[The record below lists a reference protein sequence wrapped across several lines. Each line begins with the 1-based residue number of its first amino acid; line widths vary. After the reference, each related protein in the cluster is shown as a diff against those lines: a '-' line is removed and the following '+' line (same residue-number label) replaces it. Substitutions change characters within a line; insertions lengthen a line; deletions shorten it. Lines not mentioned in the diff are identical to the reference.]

1 MSDGQ
6 ILLLWDVD
14 HTLIENAGV
23 SKEIYARTFEYL
35 TARTPEESIQTDGRT
50 DFEIIANL
58 LTANKEDPDQFTRPA
73 ITDAL
78 MAAMKD
84 KYDDLRRRGSVLPGA
99 REALT
104 AILADD
110 SVHQSVLTG
119 NIAPN
124 GRSKL
129 AALGLDEF
137 IDFEIGGFGSD
148 DISRPRLVG
157 HAQRRAQAKYEAE
170 FDEKSTVLIGD
181 TVRDVRAAKVGGA
194 SVIGV
199 ATGVDSPENLRAEGA
214 DMVFDDLRDTAAVVQ
229 AVKMLGGQG

>member
-1 MSDGQ
+1 MGRRSHPDRERGCQQGDLRAHLRVSDC
-6 ILLLWDVD
+6 
-14 HTLIENAGV
+14 
-23 SKEIYARTFEYL
+23 SRT
-35 TARTPEESIQTDGRT
+35 RESIQTDGRT

-58 LTANKEDPDQFTRPA
+58 LTANKEDPDEFTRPA

-99 REALT
+99 REALA

-110 SVHQSVLTG
+110 SIHQSVLTG
-119 NIAPN
+119 NIASN
-124 GRSKL
+124 ARSKL
-129 AALGLDEF
+129 TALGLDEF
-137 IDFEIGGFGSD
+137 IDFETGGFGSD

-157 HAQRRAQAKYEAE
+157 HAQRRAQAKYKAE

-181 TVRDVRAAKVGGA
+181 TVRDVRAAKLGGA
-194 SVIGV
+194 RVIGV
-199 ATGVDSPENLRAEGA
+199 ATGVDSPATLRAEGA

-229 AVKMLGGQG
+229 TVKRLAGQG